1 MTDSP
6 ILIGSAPSSGST
18 LLSVLL
24 DAHPEVTCGPE
35 LAVLAHPGMYA
46 RPWEEFRA
54 EFLDNLRPWAWDTQD
69 AADRLGRGFCP
80 YALAYVDNLPYYG
93 LDLDGL
99 RALARSADGPDDFLA
114 RLYRPLR
121 TKTGKERWAEKSPSN
136 LYAFEAFL
144 ARFPAGRVVY
154 LVRNGLDLVAS
165 LLKRGFG
172 LKRAVAVWLV
182 ETLLCERLRDHP
194 RACRVEYEELAARP
208 RETVARVL
216 EFLEL
221 APEADAVL
229 AAAAASPR
237 LGADATARGVATW
250 RNRPGGPITT
260 QSVGRWRDGLG
271 ESALAVCLSAR
282 IVADPPGVIGLAGV
296 SLPALLEQLGHPVP
310 AAGQPEGV
318 EELLGR
324 EHFLAQGAD
333 YLGSHLFQERY
344 VAADWPA
351 LPADRRRDLRAESR
365 FALQAEVLA
374 RTRRILHQVGR
385 NVLDVAGDVARIR
398 GRWAAMRFWRRPGRP
413 RS

>member
-1 MTDSP
+1 MNDSP

-69 AADRLGRGFCP
+69 AADRLRAGSARTHWPTWTTCRTTGSTWTDCGPWPGRRTARTTSSPACTARCGP
-80 YALAYVDNLPYYG
+80 
-93 LDLDGL
+93 
-99 RALARSADGPDDFLA
+99 RRARSGGPRRA
-114 RLYRPLR
+114 HRTCTRSRPSSPGSPPAASC
-121 TKTGKERWAEKSPSN
+121 TWSGTGSTSW
-136 LYAFEAFL
+136 
-144 ARFPAGRVVY
+144 PAC
-154 LVRNGLDLVAS
+154 S
-165 LLKRGFG
+165 SGFG

-271 ESALAVCLSAR
+271 ESTLAVCLSAR
-282 IVADPPGVIGLAGV
+282 VVADP
-296 SLPALLEQLGHPVP
+296 
-310 AAGQPEGV
+310 
-318 EELLGR
+318 
-324 EHFLAQGAD
+324 
-333 YLGSHLFQERY
+333 
-344 VAADWPA
+344 
-351 LPADRRRDLRAESR
+351 RA
-365 FALQAEVLA
+365 
-374 RTRRILHQVGR
+374 
-385 NVLDVAGDVARIR
+385 
-398 GRWAAMRFWRRPGRP
+398 
-413 RS
+413 